1 MTSSES
7 DKSTTVAR
15 ARRPTLKAL
24 VVDDDPTVRRLLT
37 HLLERRFHARVTGA
51 EHGEQGLEAIAADAP
66 DFAVVDVALRVLV
79 GWVMLRRIRAGD
91 ATRALPVVAVWAAN
105 DRESVTR
112 MIELGV
118 LDYLLK
124 PINPTIAERRFA
136 RVLSTLGLI
145 STGG

>member
-7 DKSTTVAR
+7 DKSTTATR
-15 ARRPTLKAL
+15 PRRPVLKAL

-51 EHGEQGLEAIAADAP
+51 EHGEQGLTAIAADAP
-66 DFAVVDVALRVLV
+66 DFAVVDVSMPVMD
-79 GWVMLRRIRAGD
+79 GWEMLRRIRDDAGM
-91 ATRALPVVAVWAAN
+91 RALPVVAVSAAN
-105 DRESVTR
+105 DRENVTR

-136 RVLSTLGLI
+136 RVLAKLGLL
-145 STGG
+145 SASV